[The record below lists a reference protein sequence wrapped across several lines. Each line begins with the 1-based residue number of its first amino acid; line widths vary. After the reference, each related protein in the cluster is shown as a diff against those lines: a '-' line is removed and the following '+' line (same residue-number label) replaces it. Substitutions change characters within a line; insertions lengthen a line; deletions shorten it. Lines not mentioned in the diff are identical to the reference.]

1 VSERRLTRSQRENKA
16 FRLVVTTG
24 TFGVL
29 TVASF
34 LAALV
39 TAFSFGWFF
48 AFLIATVVSLMLLR
62 GSVR

>member
-1 VSERRLTRSQRENKA
+1 MTERRLTRRQREDKA

-29 TVASF
+29 SVASF

-39 TAFSFGWFF
+39 TSFSFGWFF
-48 AFLIATVVSLMLLR
+48 AFLVATVVSLMLLR
-62 GSVR
+62 GSMR